1 MVRNMDKVYQETDL
15 DFLTLKI
22 ILYYYQTH

>member
-1 MVRNMDKVYQETDL
+1 MA

-22 ILYYYQTH
+22 ILIVLRLNVLNVKGSYDYGN

>member
-22 ILYYYQTH
+22 ILYYYQTR

>member
-1 MVRNMDKVYQETDL
+1 MA

-22 ILYYYQTH
+22 ILIVLRLNVFNVKGSYDYGN